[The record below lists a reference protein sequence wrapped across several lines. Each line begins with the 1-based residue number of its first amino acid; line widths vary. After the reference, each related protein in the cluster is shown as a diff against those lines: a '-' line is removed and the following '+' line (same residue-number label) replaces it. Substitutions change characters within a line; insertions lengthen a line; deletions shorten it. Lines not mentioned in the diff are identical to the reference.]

1 MIYPA
6 PGTARLECKMTIYG
20 ILGPLGFDFLL
31 IALCTF
37 YAVNTRNVPA
47 NFNEAKYIGFAMY
60 TTCVIWIAFV
70 PLYFGS
76 NNKVKHYPNTL
87 NYPKIALFVHFKF
100 FALIFYLEINKTPHE
115 SVSLTTVSMML

>member
-1 MIYPA
+1 MFQVIYPS

-76 NNKVKHYPNTL
+76 NNKVKH
-87 NYPKIALFVHFKF
+87 
-100 FALIFYLEINKTPHE
+100 
-115 SVSLTTVSMML
+115 